1 MKIDRKNYELYFIDC
16 LEGNLSPLQERE
28 LMVFLEGN
36 PDLKEEFQLVKQT
49 RVTPPSEISFPGAES
64 LKKDYIPVDNIS
76 PGNIDEKLIDLLEGT
91 ASKKETA
98 AILEFIELNPAFS
111 NERELYGLTKLVPD
125 KTVVCPGKNK
135 LRRRAAIISLSLKKT
150 VIAAASLAALF
161 LVTLVVVRFT
171 VNTPEDIQFTQSE
184 RVDPVK
190 INPVKVE
197 SISRLTTIY
206 NIENSRENSGAGL
219 AQVREPTALQTLSPI
234 KPDQVA
240 LPALQAGTGLIAP
253 FPYNPDELYAAV
265 PDPEKGSESRTSV
278 IGKVFRNL
286 FSKATDQLGLPEEK
300 DDRGNKRFD
309 FWTLADYSL
318 KGYNALTD
326 KDVSLVT
333 ERNDR
338 GKVTEY
344 SLVEEDITILDRRR
358 NLDE

>member
-1 MKIDRKNYELYFIDC
+1 MKIDRKNYELYFIDY

-36 PDLKEEFQLVKQT
+36 PDLKEELQIVKQT
-49 RVTPPSEISFPGAES
+49 RITPPSEIRFPGAES

-76 PGNIDEKLIDLLEGT
+76 PVNIDEKLIDLLEGN
-91 ASKKETA
+91 ASKEETA
-98 AILEFIELNPAFS
+98 AILEFLELNPAFGK
-111 NERELYGLTKLVPD
+111 ERELYGLTKLVPD
-125 KTVVCPGKNK
+125 ETVVCPGKNK
-135 LRRRAAIISLSLKKT
+135 LKRRAPLIPLSLKRT
-150 VIAAASLAALF
+150 VIAAASVAALF
-161 LVTLVVVRFT
+161 LITLVVVRFT

-190 INPVKVE
+190 IDPVKVE
-197 SISRLTTIY
+197 FVSRLATIY
-206 NIENSRENSGAGL
+206 SIENDRENSGTGA
-219 AQVREPTALQTLSPI
+219 AQVREQTALQPLSPI

-240 LPALQAGTGLIAP
+240 LPAFKAVTGLIAP
-253 FPYNPDELYAAV
+253 FPYNPDELYAFV
-265 PDPEKGSESRTSV
+265 PGPEKGTESRTSV

-286 FSKATDQLGLPEEK
+286 FSKAADQLGVPEEK
-300 DDRGNKRFD
+300 DDREDRRFD

-338 GKVTEY
+338 GRVTEY
-344 SLVEEDITILDRRR
+344 SLVDEDITILDSRR
-358 NLDE
+358 NLNE

>member
-1 MKIDRKNYELYFIDC
+1 MKIDRKNYELYFIDY

-36 PDLKEEFQLVKQT
+36 PDLKEELQIVKQT
-49 RVTPPSEISFPGAES
+49 RITPPSEIIFPGAEN
-64 LKKDYIPVDNIS
+64 LKKDYIPVDNIL
-76 PGNIDEKLIDLLEGT
+76 PVNIDEKLIDLLEGN
-91 ASKKETA
+91 ASKKETDS
-98 AILEFIELNPAFS
+98 ILEFIKLNPAFS

-125 KTVVCPGKNK
+125 ETVVCPGKNK
-135 LRRRAAIISLSLKKT
+135 LKRRAPIIPLSLKRT
-150 VIAAASLAALF
+150 VIAAASVAALF

-171 VNTPEDIQFTQSE
+171 VNTPEDIRFTQSE

-190 INPVKVE
+190 IDPFKVE
-197 SISRLTTIY
+197 FVSSLATIY
-206 NIENSRENSGAGL
+206 SIENNRENSGTGA
-219 AQVREPTALQTLSPI
+219 AQVREQTALQPLSPI
-234 KPDQVA
+234 KPGQVA

-253 FPYNPDELYAAV
+253 FPYNPDELYAFV
-265 PDPEKGSESRTSV
+265 PGPEKGTESRTSV

-286 FSKATDQLGLPEEK
+286 FSKAADQLGVPEEK
-300 DDRGNKRFD
+300 DDSEDRRFD

-338 GKVTEY
+338 GRVTEY